1 MADLQVVYLQDVIT
15 VHKVEPVDSLDIAAV
30 KVVGKKM
37 DSAATVLINNIESPS
52 FFIVSKSELIAE
64 IPSIVVQSDDIIR
77 SVAVLAAKATNTER
91 AVINFRLGG
100 HLTKVSGIQRLIQR
114 YILMLL
120 TSPGSDL
127 FDPDI
132 GGGLQDLIGKV
143 ASRPASEHEV
153 SGSVARS
160 VNKATEDLQRLQSGS
175 QFLDPS
181 ERLVSADIIG
191 TFFDPRTT
199 VLAVQVQL
207 NSAAGRAAVANLVL

>member
-15 VHKVEPVDSLDIAAV
+15 VHKVEPIDSLDVAAV
-30 KVVGKKM
+30 RVVGKKM
-37 DSAATVLINNIESPS
+37 NSAATVLINNIESPS
-52 FFIVSKSELIAE
+52 FFIVSKSELVAE
-64 IPSIVVQSDDIIR
+64 IPSIVVQNDDIIR
-77 SVAVLAAKATNTER
+77 SVAVLASRASNTER

-100 HLTKVSGIQRLIQR
+100 HLTKVSGIQRLVQR

-127 FDPDI
+127 FDPDL
-132 GGGLQDLIGKV
+132 GGGLQELIGRV
-143 ASRPASEHEV
+143 ASRPSSDHEV
-153 SGSVARS
+153 NGSVARA
-160 VNKATEDLQRLQSGS
+160 VNKATEDLQRVQGS
-175 QFLDPS
+175 SNFLDPS